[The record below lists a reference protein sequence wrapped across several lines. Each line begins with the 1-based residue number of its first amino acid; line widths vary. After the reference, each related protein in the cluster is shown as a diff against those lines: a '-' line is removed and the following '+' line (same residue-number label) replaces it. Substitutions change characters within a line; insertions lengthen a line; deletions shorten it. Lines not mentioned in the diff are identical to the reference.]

1 MRSRNQ
7 SESEPSTTTRAGD
20 GEQALGGS
28 VGSRAAS
35 GVLWLTA
42 QRWAVRISGF
52 VTIAILTRFLS
63 PADFGTVA
71 AAMTVLPFFYLLSDL
86 GFAAY
91 IVQIRETSRR
101 ILSTGFWFSSVAG
114 LVLTAVMIAAAPLLG
129 LVFRSETVV
138 PVLQVLSVC
147 ILLTAIGSVPTA
159 LLRRRMSFRTLA
171 VQGTVGAVAAQVVA
185 VTMTLTG
192 MGVWALVGQTLTM
205 QLFVSLLPWFSA
217 KWRPTFDFSWRDFRG
232 IAGFGG
238 KVVGVEFVAATR
250 AWAEAAII
258 SAVLGMTGLGY
269 LNIAQRLV
277 QIVQD
282 LTGSAVV
289 PVSTVAFAKVRESV
303 ERLRGAYLRSLRLAY
318 ATLSPPLTLVAVA
331 APIIIPI
338 IFGEGWGPSEQ
349 VAQILALAG
358 IMVVSATLDHG
369 LFYGLGRPGRW
380 FVYAVIVDAATVAM
394 TAVTAGFGL
403 QAVAWG
409 FLAVAV
415 LSTMARWFLVG
426 RMLSASPLRVAAPFG
441 FLLVAVAVAGA
452 AGWAVMLVTAPL
464 PDLIRLVLVGL
475 AVLGGSI
482 LVLATI
488 ARPVLDD
495 MRGLLTRSGLVQ
507 RILSRRTEADV

>member
-1 MRSRNQ
+1 M
-7 SESEPSTTTRAGD
+7 
-20 GEQALGGS
+20 
-28 VGSRAAS
+28 
-35 GVLWLTA
+35 
-42 QRWAVRISGF
+42 
-52 VTIAILTRFLS
+52 
-63 PADFGTVA
+63 
-71 AAMTVLPFFYLLSDL
+71 
-86 GFAAY
+86 
-91 IVQIRETSRR
+91 
-101 ILSTGFWFSSVAG
+101 VAG
-114 LVLTAVMIAAAPLLG
+114 APLFG

-138 PVLQVLSVC
+138 PVLQVLSIS

-159 LLRRRMSFRTLA
+159 LLRRRMSFRILA
-171 VQGTVGAVAAQVVA
+171 VQGTIAAVAAQIVA

-192 MGVWALVGQTLTM
+192 MGVWALVGQALTM
-205 QLFVSLLPWFSA
+205 QVIVSLMPWFSA
-217 KWRPTFDFSWRDFRG
+217 RWRPTLDFSWRDFRA

-269 LNIAQRLV
+269 FNIAQRLV

-303 ERLRGAYLRSLRLAY
+303 DRLRDAYLRSLRLAY

-331 APIIIPI
+331 APIIVPI

-415 LSTMARWFLVG
+415 MSTMARWFLVG
-426 RMLSASPLRVAAPFG
+426 GMLSASPLRVAAPFG

-452 AGWAVMLVTAPL
+452 AGWSVMAVTAAL
-464 PDLIRLVLVGL
+464 PDLVRLVLVGM
-475 AVLGGSI
+475 AVLAGSV
-482 LVLATI
+482 LVLTTLG
-488 ARPVLDD
+488 RPVLDD
-495 MRGLLTRSGLVQ
+495 VRRLLGRSRLVQ
-507 RILSRRTEADV
+507 RIIPRRTETAA